1 MKMSTETEMI
11 SLIKNIAFK
20 EENSRLTVKR
30 FLNELENAE
39 LIMWVRQQGFGEPN
53 YIYILILK
61 KGT

>member
-1 MKMSTETEMI
+1 MI